1 MNSKAP
7 PNRHLGGAFD
17 ANHNQVKNYLVLK
30 FFVSSIRFFKSCA
43 TSS

>member
-30 FFVSSIRFFKSCA
+30 FFCFIYSFF
-43 TSS
+43 